1 MIEKLLSDQGVNL
14 ESNLIK
20 HLCILLG
27 TDKLHTSTYHARG
40 NGITER
46 VNRNVKPNIAKFVKH
61 SHDDWDMFVQMA
73 ISAYNN
79 SYHSSI
85 KMTPYEAQFGR
96 KLILVSDV
104 IMNHQLPASTKL
116 KDISDFTL
124 L

>member
-1 MIEKLLSDQGVNL
+1 
-14 ESNLIK
+14 
-20 HLCILLG
+20 
-27 TDKLHTSTYHARG
+27 
-40 NGITER
+40 
-46 VNRNVKPNIAKFVKH
+46 
-61 SHDDWDMFVQMA
+61 MFVQMA

-116 KDISDFTL
+116 KDI
-124 L
+124 